1 MQLKER
7 QDWSI
12 YTVDDIRG
20 FVNTTSKTEYRN
32 GSSHYTLITTIEN
45 VLDINIQ
52 ENLRIGYSNRE
63 SAKKATRVH
72 RDIISSFKD
81 NKQRFIQKHSGFTVL
96 CDKFTREKNA
106 RGEFLYLYNASLVNG
121 AQTQQLVKDYI
132 EENPD
137 DIAARKTE
145 VRVEIIVERNQNQR
159 INIAIARNNSVNVQ
173 SISKLGK
180 QGYFDHLEDGVKKI
194 LGENAEIQKSETQKA
209 IETEKLIQVVKI
221 MCPHKLNP
229 KLRDAPHKVYCN
241 RKSNVTEYQ
250 KMVDNNGKDN
260 PELFEFYNSFC
271 GVAWREYKKWSTMPE
286 WVKVRNRHENYYKLG
301 NYNEKDNTIEIRLS
315 IVLPLLYGLTPFI
328 KKVNNAWKIVYP
340 ENFDAKKYIK
350 YIAKLY
356 KDNGCDANDFGRNQ
370 QIYLNLFVYNTDML

>member
-1 MQLKER
+1 MELKLKQEEF
-7 QDWSI
+7 I
-12 YTVDDIRG
+12 YTINDVRKVSD
-20 FVNTTSKTEYRN
+20 TTSQTEARN
-32 GSSHYTLITTIEN
+32 GSSHYTLITTVEN

-63 SAKKATRVH
+63 SAKKVNRVH

-96 CDKFTREKNA
+96 CDSLKVNGTA
-106 RGEFLYLYNASLVNG
+106 VFLRNASLVNG
-121 AQTQQLVKDYI
+121 AQTQQLIKDYI
-132 EENPD
+132 EETPD

-145 VRVEIIVERNQNQR
+145 VRVELIVEKNDRQR
-159 INIAIARNNSVNVQ
+159 IDIAISRNNSVNVQ

-180 QGYFDHLEDGVKKI
+180 QGYFDYLEDGVKKI
-194 LGENAEIQKSETQKA
+194 LGKDAEIQKSETQKA
-209 IETEKLIQVVKI
+209 RVEAEKLIQVVKI

-229 KLRDAPHKVYCN
+229 KLRDAPYKVYSN
-241 RKSNVTEYQ
+241 RKANVTEYQ

-260 PELFEFYNSFC
+260 PEIFSFYLDFC
-271 GVAWREYKKWSTMPE
+271 GVAWQEYERWSTMPE

-328 KKVNNAWKIVYP
+328 KKTNNTWDIVYP

-356 KDNGCDANDFGRNQ
+356 KDNGCDANSFGRDNK
-370 QIYLNLFVYNTDML
+370 IYLNLFVYNTDML